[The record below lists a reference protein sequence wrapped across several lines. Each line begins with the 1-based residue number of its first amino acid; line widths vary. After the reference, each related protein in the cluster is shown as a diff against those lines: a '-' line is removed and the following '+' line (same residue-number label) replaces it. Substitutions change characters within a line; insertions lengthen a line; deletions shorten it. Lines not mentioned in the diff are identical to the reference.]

1 MGDDPDLGWSGIL
14 LDDIEVVSG
23 TTTVFAD
30 GAETTP
36 NGWTLDGF
44 SSVGATYTADFAH
57 YYLASYRT
65 YVSYDSY
72 LRTGPYNFGFAPE
85 RPNLVEHFPYQDG
98 LLVNYWDTA
107 YSDNNTSKP
116 PGHGL
121 ILPVDSHP
129 RTHVRAD
136 GEPWQG
142 RIQIYDAPFGWTA
155 PTRSPCTSRASP
167 AGSRPSRLG
176 RSSLTATRCA
186 TTRPMRRAACQKS
199 G

>member
-1 MGDDPDLGWSGIL
+1 M
-14 LDDIEVVSG
+14 
-23 TTTVFAD
+23 
-30 GAETTP
+30 
-36 NGWTLDGF
+36 
-44 SSVGATYTADFAH
+44 
-57 YYLASYRT
+57 
-65 YVSYDSY
+65 SYDSY

-107 YSDNNTSKP
+107 YSDNNTSEH

-142 RIQIYDAPFGWTA
+142 RIQIYDAPFGLDRTDSF
-155 PTRSPCTSRASP
+155 TLHFE
-167 AGSRPSRLG
+167 GVPSRI
-176 RSSLTATRCA
+176 SSKQARPVFATATRCA
-186 TTRPMRRAACQKS
+186 TTRPMRRAAYQKS